1 MKQDKLTFR
10 SIRAR
15 AVVLKLRRPIVAR
28 IMTISEW
35 PLILIDLET
44 EEGIT
49 GRSYVGPYNAASI
62 KYLLPVIRD
71 FGSLFEGKPVAPA
84 EMYERARKSLHLMGY
99 SGVSMIA
106 VSGLDMAAWDA
117 LAQAAGLPLCAMLG
131 GSIGPVRAYNSNG
144 LWLGPPAAT
153 ADEAPILRDEGGFG
167 DSSCGSGASGRRT
180 TSRRSR
186 PSVARSATTC
196 I

>member
-99 SGVSMIA
+99 SGRVDDRRFGA
-106 VSGLDMAAWDA
+106 RHGGLGCAGAGRGLAAMCDA
-117 LAQAAGLPLCAMLG
+117 GRIDWAG
-131 GSIGPVRAYNSNG
+131 
-144 LWLGPPAAT
+144 
-153 ADEAPILRDEGGFG
+153 
-167 DSSCGSGASGRRT
+167 
-180 TSRRSR
+180 
-186 PSVARSATTC
+186 ARL
-196 I
+196 